1 LNRKQKDITLTVGA
15 LVAFL
20 EDRINEWQQ
29 IKEKTTNAD
38 RLQEIKA
45 TLKEARMTKSFGE
58 RLLDTFFV
66 EVPYEEREKVIKAIK
81 GRQVVVMPTLEAKR
95 EYQKMAEMD
104 KYEHIEIDDFLD
116 ILDYTFQSCMRF
128 CKAKGEKADNCKLKK
143 ILLKYH
149 VEPLKHEVEPGECP
163 FQMPK
168 EVKNGFYV

>member
-1 LNRKQKDITLTVGA
+1 MPRYLNRKQKDIVLTVGA

-20 EDRINEWQQ
+20 EARIEEWQE
-29 IKEKTTNAD
+29 ILNKTSNIEKCNS
-38 RLQEIKA
+38 LKK
-45 TLKEARMTKSFGE
+45 TLKEARMSKSFGE
-58 RLLDTFFV
+58 RLLDTFF
-66 EVPYEEREKVIKAIK
+66 EGVPDDEREKVLKALK
-81 GRQVVVMPTLEAKR
+81 DRQVVVMPTLEAKR

-168 EVKNGFYV
+168 E